1 MICKKIRK
9 TVSTVLSMLL
19 LVTILSTTST
29 FAEYSGLCGSGTHYL
44 FDERSKANERPKT
57 LTIYG
62 KGETGFRSRVCKI
75 PTIHD
80 DIWDSFKDDITSI
93 VIEDG
98 VTCICQSLFCDC
110 KNLTHVT
117 IPSSVTSI
125 GGNAFAGC
133 SSLTSIIIPDSV
145 TKIENKA
152 FANCNRLTSVTY
164 RGIKHPRGFIT
175 GGVFENC
182 PLNIINVPD
191 NFEEETFFGINVSP
205 ATK

>member
-29 FAEYSGLCGSGTHYL
+29 FAESSGLCGIGTYYS
-44 FDERSKANERPKT
+44 FDERFKA

-62 KGETGFRSRVCKI
+62 KGETGFRGRVCKI
-75 PTIHD
+75 PTIPD

-98 VTCICQSLFCDC
+98 VTCICQSLFCDF

-152 FANCNRLTSVTY
+152 FANCISLTSVTY
-164 RGIKHPRGFIT
+164 RGIKHPRGVIT
-175 GGVFENC
+175 GEVFENC